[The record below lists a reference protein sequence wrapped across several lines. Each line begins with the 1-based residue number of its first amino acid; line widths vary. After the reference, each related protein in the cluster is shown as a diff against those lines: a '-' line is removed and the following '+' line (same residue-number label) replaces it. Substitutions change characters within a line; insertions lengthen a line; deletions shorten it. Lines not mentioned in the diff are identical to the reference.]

1 MLSFFMNFASLLGWL
16 GKVVHSVRV
25 FDSAWMLVLNSSCH
39 GHLSSHRIKLRICTA
54 CYPVLVLFPH
64 WTVISIC
71 CSKTTP
77 KYKREKNAHPT
88 FVRLINWRW
97 TQNSSNRSNN
107 DAAIWRWLRPASH
120 RPPIRVKMLTGK
132 ERVCIGFLFH
142 IFIFFSSTNN
152 LISSLYIWY
161 GLFWLIM

>member
-1 MLSFFMNFASLLGWL
+1 MNFFAL
-16 GKVVHSVRV
+16 SVEHDGFCTTTAQSRP
-25 FDSAWMLVLNSSCH
+25 VLNSSCH
-39 GHLSSHRIKLRICTA
+39 GHLSSHRIKLRSLWMLICTA

-71 CSKTTP
+71 APRRHQNTNGK
-77 KYKREKNAHPT
+77 KRAPYLRSSHQLKMNSE
-88 FVRLINWRW
+88 LI
-97 TQNSSNRSNN
+97 NRSNN
-107 DAAIWRWLRPASH
+107 DAAIWRWLRQASH

-142 IFIFFSSTNN
+142 IFIFFSINN

>member
-1 MLSFFMNFASLLGWL
+1 ML
-16 GKVVHSVRV
+16 
-25 FDSAWMLVLNSSCH
+25 
-39 GHLSSHRIKLRICTA
+39 ICTA

-77 KYKREKNAHPT
+77 KYKREKKRAPYLRSSHQLKMNSE
-88 FVRLINWRW
+88 LI
-97 TQNSSNRSNN
+97 NRSNN

-152 LISSLYIWY
+152 LLIDVRHIFAVVSNSFLLLHFLELLRPISPSSIFFLHTFKVCFTSDAPNGEVPY
-161 GLFWLIM
+161 LIQLSCWV